1 MGLRSLRM
9 GSSAIALVLSGSV
22 ACADVTAEHVW
33 TDFKGYLEGFGYTV
47 NGTEQTASDGLT
59 VSGLTMTM
67 AIPDDGG
74 TASLAMDSM
83 TFTELG
89 DGRVRVTMPDRVPMA
104 ITATPPDGQGEDITM
119 TMDYA
124 QKGFDLVVSG
134 DPDNFVYTYSAAEM
148 AFVLNSLSMGDVP
161 MDIRD
166 ARMTV
171 TDLAGNS
178 ASTGTE
184 LRQIVQ
190 TMTAGALSYV
200 LDIVNPEDP
209 TGVVDVTGS
218 IENLSFDGTAS
229 LPADIDTSDMP
240 AALKAGF
247 AVSGGYTYENGT
259 SEFAITG
266 QGQSFEGN
274 TSSEAGNLTMR
285 LDSTSML
292 YSGEATGV
300 AMNYAGTDIPLPI
313 TLTMGQAGFNMLM
326 PIGQTEDPTDFGL
339 GLTLGDVAV
348 SDMIWGM
355 IDPAGQLPR
364 DPATIQIDLAGK
376 ARLTQD
382 IMDEQAMMAASSP
395 FGEIHALTVN
405 ALTLAIAGARLS
417 GAGDFTFDN
426 ADMTTFP
433 GMPRPQGAL
442 DLQLTGG
449 NSLLDTL
456 VAMGLLPEEQA
467 MGARMMLGLF
477 ARPGSGPDS
486 LTSRIEI
493 TPDGQLLANGQRLR

>member
-1 MGLRSLRM
+1 M

-22 ACADVTAEHVW
+22 AWAEVTAEQVW
-33 TDFKGYLEGFGYTV
+33 TDFKSYLEGFGYTV
-47 NGTEQTASDGLT
+47 NGTEQPGSDGLT
-59 VSGLTMTM
+59 VSGLTLTM
-67 AIPDDGG
+67 AIPNDGG
-74 TASLAMDSM
+74 TASLVMDSM
-83 TFTELG
+83 RFTELG
-89 DGRVRVTMPDRVPMA
+89 DGRVRVLMPERVPMA
-104 ITATPPDGQGEDITM
+104 ITATPPAGQGEDITM
-119 TMDYA
+119 TMDYT
-124 QKGFDLVVSG
+124 QNGFDLVVSG
-134 DPDNFVYTYSAAEM
+134 DPENIIYTYAAAEM
-148 AFVLNSLSMGDVP
+148 SFALNSLSMGDVQ
-161 MDIRD
+161 MEIRD
-166 ARMTV
+166 ARMTM
-171 TDLAGNS
+171 TDVAGNS
-178 ASTGTE
+178 ATTGTE
-184 LRQIVQ
+184 PRQIAQ
-190 TMTAGALSYV
+190 TMTAGALSYM

-209 TGVVDVTGS
+209 TGVVDATGS
-218 IENLSFDGTAS
+218 VENLSFDGNMS
-229 LPADIDTSDMP
+229 VPADIDTSDMP
-240 AALKAGF
+240 NALKAGF
-247 AVSGGYTYENGT
+247 AVSGGYSYENGT
-259 SEFAITG
+259 SEFAVTG

-274 TSSEAGNLTMR
+274 TSSEAGNLTIR
-285 LDSTSML
+285 LDETSIL
-292 YSGEATGV
+292 YAGQATGV

-326 PIGQTEDPTDFGL
+326 PIGQTEEPTDFGL

-355 IDPAGQLPR
+355 VDPAGQLPR
-364 DPATIQIDLAGK
+364 DPATIQIDLTGK

-405 ALTLAIAGARLS
+405 ALTLAIAGARLT

-426 ADMTTFP
+426 ADMSTFP
-433 GMPRPQGAL
+433 GMPRPEGAL

-449 NSLLDTL
+449 NALLDTL

-486 LTSRIEI
+486 LTSRIEV